1 LNQRI
6 VSIDPKNPDPAN
18 WKTIIAEKPENISS
32 ATTSGGKLFLTYL
45 KDVTSRVYVY
55 DYNGKLEREVKLP
68 ALGTAGGFGGEK
80 DDKFVF
86 YTFTSITFHQQFI
99 AMILPVEKV
108 QFSENRSEI

>member
-18 WKTIIAEKPENISS
+18 WKTVIAEKPENISS
-32 ATTSGGKLFLTYL
+32 ATTAGGKLFITYL

-55 DYNGKLEREVKLP
+55 DFNGKLEREVKLP

-80 DDKFVF
+80 MTSLF
-86 YTFTSITFHQQFI
+86 FTHLHQ
-99 AMILPVEKV
+99 LHSPNNL
-108 QFSENRSEI
+108 SL